1 MGCYRIINT
10 FGIKFDSDKDTDDPG
25 IGIEVLNPDELKAN
39 GWGYWI
45 ENDDEVSLQNWV
57 KCGCRKGLI
66 LNLYAHTDIPQ
77 GYQFLGDSQWST
89 TCPHVSTDDLP
100 TEVYSQCV
108 LFRLLLSK

>member
-1 MGCYRIINT
+1 M
-10 FGIKFDSDKDTDDPG
+10 
-25 IGIEVLNPDELKAN
+25 LNPDELKAN

-66 LNLYAHTDIPQ
+66 LNLYAHRYTARISIF
-77 GYQFLGDSQWST
+77 GQWST
-89 TCPHVSTDDLP
+89 TCPHVSADDIP